1 MAFPVRTV
9 PLPTFL
15 LPLTTFLPVLVV
27 PVLTDL
33 AKREDREPN
42 ENVSKYH
49 GDQTDPLS
57 NRKDEFSS
65 SRQRIRSQRNSQVHD
80 RLQQG
85 GSRVDNDLIVFLQF
99 LVEPV

>member
-57 NRKDEFSS
+57 NKKDEF
-65 SRQRIRSQRNSQVHD
+65 
-80 RLQQG
+80 
-85 GSRVDNDLIVFLQF
+85 F
-99 LVEPV
+99 LVDREFALNGIHKSMIDSSKADRELTTI